1 MLAVHVRPALGK
13 RKVSTLAY
21 SDVDA
26 LHREITKGSGPYR
39 ANRVIALLSKL
50 CSISMQWHWR
60 TDNPCKGIERNDEAK
75 RKRYLSGAEI
85 ERLSTALS
93 EHDDKDAAD
102 IFRLLLLTGARRGEV
117 QSARS
122 ADVDLEAGVWT
133 KPGATTKQ
141 RTEHIVPLSAPARQL
156 IASRLRT
163 ESE

>member
-60 TDNPCKGIERNDEAK
+60 TDNPCKELSATTR
-75 RKRYLSGAEI
+75 LSGNATCQVQRSSGC
-85 ERLSTALS
+85 RLPFPNTTIRTLRIS
-93 EHDDKDAAD
+93 
-102 IFRLLLLTGARRGEV
+102 
-117 QSARS
+117 SACFS
-122 ADVDLEAGVWT
+122 
-133 KPGATTKQ
+133 
-141 RTEHIVPLSAPARQL
+141 
-156 IASRLRT
+156 
-163 ESE
+163 